1 MNVRASHPPQHAA
14 HTSSGAHAAPG
25 RRRHGR
31 ANDGNP
37 RPLLR
42 AKLRRDLRASRWQVV
57 AVAVTVALGVMLF
70 AASYDAFRNLTASY
84 QQTYDD
90 LSFADLTLTGGDRAA
105 FVSAADSTPGVAVV
119 HQRVQADVATQ
130 VPRDDGAAHTMVG
143 RLVGMPAD
151 EQPPVNSVDVVTGEY
166 LDPGDPTGV
175 LVEKHMSDHF
185 GLRAGDTLTIALADG
200 PREVRVRGTVASPE
214 YIWTAAD
221 RQSLFSLPDEFGVM
235 FVAESLAQQAPAGSG
250 LEQTLVLY
258 SQDADPVALDA
269 SLTTAARSAGAADI
283 VRQEDQASNA
293 ALSEDLAAF
302 GELSF
307 MFPALFLSGAGF
319 ATFIILNRLVA
330 SQRGQI
336 GVLMASGMT
345 RRQVLRHYL
354 GYGVVLGLSGAVFG
368 LLLGVPVGA
377 LITSTYTR
385 LLSIPDTVVNLY
397 WITPLVG
404 LLFGLAMGVL
414 SAWAPA
420 RAAVGI
426 SPAQAMRGDA
436 GSQDGGRASLPERI
450 LPALSNVPVRY
461 RIGLRGIGRHRARS
475 SATVGGVAL
484 AIILVLVSWGMIDTV
499 DRLMVKQF
507 EVVSRQDAQVY
518 PAAQL
523 DESALAM
530 IRQTD
535 GVAAAEPVVTL
546 DVTLVTTDDQYAT
559 RLQGFVDDTTMHGFV
574 ALDSSDLALPS
585 QGVLVGQST
594 QQVLGL
600 DSGDSVTLKVP
611 SLGVEVTTVVVDFV
625 DEPLGTY
632 AYGEQLWLTAA
643 LTAAGADAAA
653 LGSPAVTSA
662 FVRYSDDADAA
673 ATLRALQQQP
683 DVAAA
688 VSATAL
694 RDLFDDYF
702 AFFYVFIGVMLVLGG
717 ILAFA
722 LIFNMIT
729 ATLAE
734 RAPELATMRASGVSA
749 SQVNGMMTVEN
760 LLLTLIGIPLGLA
773 LGYVVAMGFMSSFSS
788 DLFSF
793 DLDMNPWTLL
803 WTSLAVLLVALLSQM
818 PGLRAVRRLDIA
830 TVVRQRSL

>member
-1 MNVRASHPPQHAA
+1 MRA
-14 HTSSGAHAAPG
+14 T
-25 RRRHGR
+25 
-31 ANDGNP
+31 
-37 RPLLR
+37 
-42 AKLRRDLRASRWQVV
+42 RWQVV
-57 AVAVTVALGVMLF
+57 AVVITVALGVMLF

-90 LSFADLTLTGGDRAA
+90 LRFADLTVTGGDQAA
-105 FVSAADSTPGVAVV
+105 FAADAAGTPGVAAV
-119 HQRVQADVATQ
+119 HERVQADVPTQ
-130 VPRDDGAAHTMVG
+130 VPQSDGAAHTMVG

-151 EQPPVNSVDVVTGEY
+151 EPPPVNAVDVLTGEY
-166 LDPGDPTGV
+166 LDPADTAGV

-185 GLRAGDTLTIALADG
+185 GLTPGDTLTVALADG
-200 PREVRVRGTVASPE
+200 PTEVTVRGTVASPE
-214 YIWTAAD
+214 YIWTAED

-235 FVAESLAQQAPAGSG
+235 FVPESLAQQAPTASG
-250 LEQTLVLY
+250 LQQTLVSY
-258 SQDADPVALDA
+258 GPGADPAALDA
-269 SLTTAARSAGAADI
+269 TLTTAARDAGASDI

-336 GVLMASGMT
+336 GVLAASGMT

-354 GYGVVLGLSGAVFG
+354 GYGVVLGLSGAVVG
-368 LLLGVPVGA
+368 LLLGIPVGA

-397 WITPLVG
+397 WATPVVG
-404 LLFGLAMGVL
+404 LLFGLGMGVL

-420 RAAVGI
+420 RAAVRI
-426 SPAQAMRGDA
+426 PPAQAMRGDV
-436 GSQDGGRASLPERI
+436 GSQDGGRPSLPERI
-450 LPALSNVPVRY
+450 VPALSAVPVRY
-461 RIGLRGIGRHRARS
+461 RIGLRGIGRHRTRS

-507 EVVSRQDAQVY
+507 DVVSREDAQVY
-518 PAAQL
+518 AAGQL
-523 DESALAM
+523 DAATLDT
-530 IRQTD
+530 IRETD
-535 GVAAAEPVVTL
+535 GVVAAEPVVTF
-546 DVTLVTTDDQYAT
+546 DVTLVTADDQYAT

-574 ALDSSDLALPS
+574 ALDGSQLPLPS

-594 QQVLGL
+594 QEVLGL
-600 DSGDSVTLKVP
+600 DAGDPLTLRVP
-611 SLGVEVTTVVVDFV
+611 SLGVEVDTAVVDFV

-632 AYGEQLWLTAA
+632 AYAQQVWLTDA
-643 LTAAGADAAA
+643 LTAAGADPAA
-653 LGSPAVTSA
+653 LDSPAATSA
-662 FVRYSDDADAA
+662 FVRYSDGADAD

-683 DVAAA
+683 AVAAA

-694 RDLFDDYF
+694 RDLFEEYF
-702 AFFYVFIGVMLVLGG
+702 TFFYVFIGVMLVLGG
-717 ILAFA
+717 VLAFA

-749 SQVNGMMTVEN
+749 SQVNRMMTVET
-760 LLLTLIGIPLGLA
+760 LLLTMIGIPLGLV
-773 LGYVVAMGFMSSFSS
+773 LGYLVAVGFMSSFSS

-803 WTSLAVLLVALLSQM
+803 WTSLAVLVVALLSQL

>member
-1 MNVRASHPPQHAA
+1 
-14 HTSSGAHAAPG
+14 
-25 RRRHGR
+25 
-31 ANDGNP
+31 
-37 RPLLR
+37 
-42 AKLRRDLRASRWQVV
+42 
-57 AVAVTVALGVMLF
+57 
-70 AASYDAFRNLTASY
+70 
-84 QQTYDD
+84 
-90 LSFADLTLTGGDRAA
+90 
-105 FVSAADSTPGVAVV
+105 
-119 HQRVQADVATQ
+119 
-130 VPRDDGAAHTMVG
+130 
-143 RLVGMPAD
+143 
-151 EQPPVNSVDVVTGEY
+151 
-166 LDPGDPTGV
+166 
-175 LVEKHMSDHF
+175 MSDHF
-185 GLRAGDTLTIALADG
+185 GLTPGDTLTVALANG
-200 PREVRVRGTVASPE
+200 PTEVTVRGTAASPE

-235 FVAESLAQQAPAGSG
+235 FVAESVAQQAPAGSG
-250 LEQTLVLY
+250 LEQTLILY
-258 SQDADPVALDA
+258 ATDADAVDLDDT
-269 SLTTAARSAGAADI
+269 LTIAARDADAADI

-319 ATFIILNRLVA
+319 ATYIILNRLVA

-354 GYGVVLGLSGAVFG
+354 GYGIVLGLSGAVIG

-404 LLFGLAMGVL
+404 VVFGLTMGVL

-420 RAAVGI
+420 RAAVRI
-426 SPAQAMRGDA
+426 PPAQAMRGDVGA
-436 GSQDGGRASLPERI
+436 QDGGRASLPERVV
-450 LPALSNVPVRY
+450 PALSRAPVRY
-461 RIGLRGIGRHRARS
+461 RIGLRGIGRHRTRS
-475 SATVGGVAL
+475 AATVGGVAL

-507 EVVSRQDAQVY
+507 DVVSREDAQVY
-518 PAAQL
+518 SAGPL
-523 DESALAM
+523 DSATVDA
-530 IRQTD
+530 IGETN
-535 GVAAAEPVVTL
+535 GVAAAEPVVTF
-546 DVTLVTTDDQYAT
+546 DVTLVTADDQYAT

-574 ALDSSDLALPS
+574 ALDRSQTALPS

-594 QQVLGL
+594 RDTLGVEA
-600 DSGDSVTLKVP
+600 GDPVTLRVP
-611 SLGVEVTTVVVDFV
+611 SLGVEVATEVVDFV

-632 AYGEQLWLTAA
+632 AYADQLWLTDA
-643 LTAAGADAAA
+643 LIAAGADP
-653 LGSPAVTSA
+653 GSLESPTVTST
-662 FVRYSDDADAA
+662 FVRYSDDADAD
-673 ATLRALQQQP
+673 ATLRALQQRP

-694 RDLFDDYF
+694 RDLFADYF
-702 AFFYVFIGVMLVLGG
+702 TFFYVFLGIMLALGG

-749 SQVNGMMTVEN
+749 SQLNRMMTVEN
-760 LLLTLIGIPLGLA
+760 LLLTLIGIPLGLV
-773 LGYVVAMGFMSSFSS
+773 LGYLVAAGFMSSFSS

-803 WTSLAVLLVALLSQM
+803 WTSLAVLVVALLSQL
-818 PGLRAVRRLDIA
+818 PGLRAVRGLDIA

>member
-1 MNVRASHPPQHAA
+1 VVTVHTSHRPQHAA
-14 HTSSGAHAAPG
+14 PAPGAHAAAG
-25 RRRHGR
+25 RRHRR
-31 ANDGNP
+31 PDEGNP
-37 RPLLR
+37 RPILR
-42 AKLRRDLRASRWQVV
+42 AKLRRDMRATRWQVV
-57 AVAVTVALGVMLF
+57 AVVVTVALGVMLF

-90 LSFADLTLTGGDRAA
+90 LSFADLTVTGGDQATFA
-105 FVSAADSTPGVAVV
+105 SAAGATPGVAVV
-119 HQRVQADVATQ
+119 HQRVQADVPTQ
-130 VPRDDGAAHTMVG
+130 VPRDDGPAHTMVG
-143 RLVGMPAD
+143 RLVGMPAA
-151 EQPPVNSVDVVTGEY
+151 EQPPVNAVDVLTGEY
-166 LDPGDPTGV
+166 LDPDDPTGV

-185 GLRAGDTLTIALADG
+185 GLTPGDTLTVALADG
-200 PREVRVRGTVASPE
+200 PTEVTVRGTVASPE

-235 FVAESLAQQAPAGSG
+235 FVEQSLARQAPPAAG
-250 LEQTLVLY
+250 LAQTLVRYDTEASATSL
-258 SQDADPVALDA
+258 DATLATAALD
-269 SLTTAARSAGAADI
+269 AGAADI

-293 ALSEDLAAF
+293 ALSEDLAGF

-354 GYGVVLGLSGAVFG
+354 GYGVVLGLSGAAVG
-368 LLLGVPVGA
+368 LLLGVGVGA
-377 LITSTYTR
+377 VITSTYTR

-397 WITPLVG
+397 WTTPIIGLV
-404 LLFGLAMGVL
+404 FGLAMGVL

-420 RAAVGI
+420 RGAVRI
-426 SPAQAMRGDA
+426 PPAQAMRGDV
-436 GSQDGGRASLPERI
+436 GSQGGGRASLPERI
-450 LPALSNVPVRY
+450 LPALSRLPVRY

-499 DRLMVKQF
+499 DRLMAKQF
-507 EVVSRQDAQVY
+507 DVVSREDAQVY
-518 PAAQL
+518 GLAPL
-523 DESALAM
+523 DEPTLAA
-530 IRQTD
+530 IVQTD

-546 DVTLVTTDDQYAT
+546 DVTLVTADDQYAT
-559 RLQGFVDDTTMHGFV
+559 RLQGFVEDTTMHGFV
-574 ALDSSDLALPS
+574 AADSAQLDLPP

-600 DSGDSVTLKVP
+600 APDDSVTLRVP
-611 SLGVEVTTVVVDFV
+611 SLGVEVDTVVVGFV

-632 AYGEQLWLTAA
+632 AYGDQRWLTDA
-643 LTAAGADAAA
+643 LAAAGADQGA
-653 LGSPAVTSA
+653 LDSPAVTSA
-662 FVRYSDDADAA
+662 FVRYSDDADAE

-694 RDLFDDYF
+694 RDLFEEYF
-702 AFFYVFIGVMLVLGG
+702 TFFYVFIGVMLVLGG

-749 SQVNGMMTVEN
+749 SQVNRMMTVEN
-760 LLLTLIGIPLGLA
+760 LLLTLIGIPLGLL
-773 LGYVVAMGFMSSFSS
+773 LGYLVAVGFMSSFSS

-803 WTSLAVLLVALLSQM
+803 WTSLAVLVVAWLSQL